1 MNNILSLEDAVE
13 WRKSLTGKRLAITNG
28 CFDLL
33 HHGHVSYLSEAS
45 KLADEILVLVNSDK
59 SVKELKGNDRPII
72 NQYHR
77 AYILSNL
84 KPVSVVV
91 VFDGKNCSKEL
102 KALAPDMYF
111 KAGDYNL
118 KNINKEEHNVLSQ
131 CGAEI
136 VFIPIVSNVSTTKI
150 IDKIMSRKIDVE
162 FF

>member
-1 MNNILSLEDAVE
+1 MNNILSLEDAIE
-13 WRKSLTGKRLAITNG
+13 WRKSLVGKRLAITNG

-33 HHGHVSYLSEAS
+33 HYGHVSCLSEAS

-59 SVKELKGNDRPII
+59 SVKELKGDNRPII
-72 NQYHR
+72 SQYHR
-77 AYILSNL
+77 AYVLSSL

-102 KALAPDMYF
+102 KALAPDVYF

-118 KNINKEEHNVLSQ
+118 ENMNKEEYSALSQ

-136 VFIPIVSNVSTTKI
+136 VFIPIVSDVSTTKI
-150 IDKIMSRKIDVE
+150 IDKIMSIKN
-162 FF
+162 